1 MVKKTDIVVFTLHKS
16 ASMFIHQVCEYLS
29 QQCSIAH
36 FSPNSRVAPI
46 DERLLLTD
54 KQFWRTNHGCFAPIR
69 FYVDVPDIDN
79 YKVILHLRDPRDV
92 LVSMFYSYC
101 YIHNG
106 PVTKNTGY
114 RREAAEEGID
124 AFVLAKA
131 MEDRSSSYVGG
142 YGTGGPVQD
151 LTGGLLLKYR
161 DLIENLL
168 GRKNV
173 IFVKYEEMVMD
184 FQRWLEKFTDPF
196 PLPDRQGTIDY
207 LVSLS
212 PKFFPKRTE
221 DVMVHTR
228 RITPG
233 DHKNKLKKSTI
244 SELDTIFG
252 DILEALGYESG

>member
-1 MVKKTDIVVFTLHKS
+1 
-16 ASMFIHQVCEYLS
+16 MFIHQVCEYLS
-29 QQCSIAH
+29 QQSGIAH
-36 FSPNSRVAPI
+36 FSPNARSAPI

-54 KQFWRTNHGCFAPIR
+54 KGFWRTRHGCFAPVR
-69 FYVDVPDIDN
+69 FYVDVQDIDD
-79 YKVILHLRDPRDV
+79 YKIILHLRDPRDV

-106 PVTKNTGY
+106 PVAANTGY
-114 RREAAEEGID
+114 RKETAEEGID

-131 MEDRSSSYVGG
+131 KEGRSSSFVGG
-142 YGTGGPVQD
+142 YGTGEPVQD
-151 LTGGLLLKYR
+151 LTGSLVTKYQ
-161 DLIENLL
+161 DYIDNLL
-168 GRKNV
+168 GRGNV
-173 IFVKYEEMVMD
+173 IFVKYEEMVLD
-184 FQRWLEKFTDPF
+184 FRSWLEKFVDPF
-196 PLPDRQGTIDY
+196 PLQDKQGTIDY

-244 SELDTIFG
+244 AELDSILG
-252 DILEALGYESG
+252 DILEALGYDKGE